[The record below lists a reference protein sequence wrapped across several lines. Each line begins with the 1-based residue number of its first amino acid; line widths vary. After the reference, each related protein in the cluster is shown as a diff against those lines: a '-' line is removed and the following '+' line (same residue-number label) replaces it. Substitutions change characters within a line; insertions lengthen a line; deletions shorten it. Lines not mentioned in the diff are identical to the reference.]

1 MGNVNQTTGVHTM
14 IAKYRN
20 KPDGTVEI
28 TSDYGFEIINP
39 VNGETVGGDCTHDQA
54 TRDTAIDQYV
64 DVKFVIVEEPAR
76 VPCYGCDRPKA
87 VCRCRETSRQER
99 GGW

>member
-1 MGNVNQTTGVHTM
+1 M
-14 IAKYRN
+14 IARYRN

-28 TSDYGFEIINP
+28 TSELGFEIINT
-39 VNGETVGGDCTHDQA
+39 VNGETVSGDCTHDQA
-54 TRDTAIDQYV
+54 TRDEALDQY
-64 DVKFVIVEEPAR
+64 DDAKPVIVEEPAR
-76 VPCYGCDRPKA
+76 AFCNGCDRPKA